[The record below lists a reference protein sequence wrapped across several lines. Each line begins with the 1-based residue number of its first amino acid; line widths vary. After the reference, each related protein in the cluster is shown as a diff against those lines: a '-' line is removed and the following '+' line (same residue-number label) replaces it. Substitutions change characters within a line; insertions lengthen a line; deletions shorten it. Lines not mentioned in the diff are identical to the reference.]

1 MHLHGQRSS
10 TNSNQITVGVI
21 IPAFNEE
28 QSIRRVLDD
37 IPREFSNDAYEVA
50 IRQIVVVDNG
60 STDATASVAEKAG
73 AKVLYEP
80 RSGYGQA
87 CFTGLQTLFKCD
99 IVVFLDGDYSDYP
112 EEMQD
117 LIIPICKDGVDLVI
131 GSRTRGKNQ
140 PGALLPQAIIGNFV
154 STWIIRLLFGVKYTD
169 LGPFRAVSWEA
180 LKRIDMQDRDFGW
193 TVEMQ
198 VKAAKLQMRTL
209 EVPVSY
215 RKRIGRSK
223 ISGTLAG
230 SVRAGFKILL
240 TIYRHAR

>member
-1 MHLHGQRSS
+1 MHGQQSS

-37 IPREFSNDAYEVA
+37 IPRGFANDTYGVA

-80 RSGYGQA
+80 QPGYGQA
-87 CFTGLQTLFKCD
+87 CFMGLQTLCKCD

-117 LIIPICKDGVDLVI
+117 LILPICRDGVDLVI
-131 GSRTRGKNQ
+131 GSRVRGKNQ
-140 PGALLPQAIIGNFV
+140 PGALLPQAIFGNFV

-169 LGPFRAVSWEA
+169 LGPFRAVRWEA

-198 VKAAKLQMRTL
+198 VKAAKLHMRTL

-223 ISGTLAG
+223 ISGALAG
-230 SVRAGFKILL
+230 SLRAGFKILL